1 MLDTSPIGDKLSRM
15 EQNITPNNLL
25 AEITSFLASTGMGE
39 SYFGKVSCGSS
50 ELVKRLRRGGRVW
63 PETEIAIRAF
73 MRSYDR
79 TKTKAGAS

>member
-1 MLDTSPIGDKLSRM
+1 MGDM
-15 EQNITPNNLL
+15 EHQPNHQNLL
-25 AEITSFLASTGMGE
+25 YAVSDFLAETGMGE
-39 SYFGKVSCGSS
+39 SYFGKAACRNS
-50 ELVKRLRRGGRVW
+50 ELVKRLRNGGRVW

>member
-1 MLDTSPIGDKLSRM
+1 MTQKLLSDIHAFMAETGLSPFRFGI
-15 EQNITPNNLL
+15 L
-25 AEITSFLASTGMGE
+25 AVKNGR
-39 SYFGKVSCGSS
+39 
-50 ELVKRLRRGGRVW
+50 LVDRLRDGGRVW